1 MTGSEPPC
9 SSNSISA
16 AASGSDSLSTDV
28 SPESATTA
36 TQHHFLPLHPPP
48 FQNGAMEPGVIV
60 SPLSNGRSN
69 LSDPDTSASPAPT
82 ISSPSAEQATKP
94 SIFST
99 SYVRLPAKPTMRNGL
114 LSIQDILAPPSLGEN
129 FCLWSSPEV
138 LSTGNPSRP
147 GQSKLET
154 QLKKEGVIK
163 EDERLNPR
171 FLESISSIPTDWTNP
186 LDNRTA
192 IQFLATDESL
202 SLMPSTLKWPP
213 SPSPASSTLILSK
226 IPLLGDTD
234 VSLTST
240 KVFPSKEQESL
251 LGNTDVSLTST
262 KVSLSKEQESL
273 LGNTDVSLTSTKVSL
288 SKEETE
294 NKRPR
299 RRRGEGS
306 GYFITTYSQQAKYGR
321 KYLQTFYQVEFGKRK
336 RSIYL
341 ASEKVDRI
349 RELDRMGKPIGEIL
363 KAIDSP
369 KAREVLAE
377 YRDFLKNK

>member
-36 TQHHFLPLHPPP
+36 TQIISHYEISDGNTAKSTFLPPHPPP
-48 FQNGAMEPGVIV
+48 FQNGVMEPGVIV

-82 ISSPSAEQATKP
+82 ISSPSAEKATKP

-99 SYVRLPAKPTMRNGL
+99 S
-114 LSIQDILAPPSLGEN
+114 
-129 FCLWSSPEV
+129 
-138 LSTGNPSRP
+138 
-147 GQSKLET
+147 
-154 QLKKEGVIK
+154 KKEGVIK

-240 KVFPSKEQESL
+240 KVSPSKEPKSL
-251 LGNTDVSLTST
+251 LGDTDVSLTST
-262 KVSLSKEQESL
+262 KVSP
-273 LGNTDVSLTSTKVSL
+273 

-306 GYFITTYSQQAKYGR
+306 GYLITTYSQQAKYGR

-349 RELDRMGKPIGEIL
+349 RQLDRMGRPIDGIL
-363 KAIDSP
+363 EAIDSP

>member
-9 SSNSISA
+9 SSNSISV

-48 FQNGAMEPGVIV
+48 QNGAMEPGVIV

-82 ISSPSAEQATKP
+82 ISSPSAEQAIKP

-99 SYVRLPAKPTMRNGL
+99 SYVRLPAEPTMRNGL

-154 QLKKEGVIK
+154 QLKKESVIK

-186 LDNRTA
+186 LGNRTA

-240 KVFPSKEQESL
+240 
-251 LGNTDVSLTST
+251 N
-262 KVSLSKEQESL
+262 LSP
-273 LGNTDVSLTSTKVSL
+273 

-306 GYFITTYSQQAKYGR
+306 GYLITTYSQQAKYGR

-349 RELDRMGKPIGEIL
+349 RQLDRMGRPIDGIL
-363 KAIDSP
+363 EAIDSP

>member
-36 TQHHFLPLHPPP
+36 TQIISHYEISDGNTAKSTFLPPHPPP

-60 SPLSNGRSN
+60 SSLSNGRSN

-138 LSTGNPSRP
+138 LSIGNPSRP

-240 KVFPSKEQESL
+240 KVSPSKEPKSL
-251 LGNTDVSLTST
+251 LGDTDVSLTST
-262 KVSLSKEQESL
+262 KVSP
-273 LGNTDVSLTSTKVSL
+273 

-306 GYFITTYSQQAKYGR
+306 GYLITTYSQQAKYGR

-363 KAIDSP
+363 EAIDSP

>member
-36 TQHHFLPLHPPP
+36 TQIISHYEISDGNTAKSTFLPPHPPP
-48 FQNGAMEPGVIV
+48 FQNGVMEPGVIV

-138 LSTGNPSRP
+138 LSIGNPSRP

-226 IPLLGDTD
+226 IPLLEDTN
-234 VSLTST
+234 VPLTST
-240 KVFPSKEQESL
+240 K
-251 LGNTDVSLTST
+251 
-262 KVSLSKEQESL
+262 LSP
-273 LGNTDVSLTSTKVSL
+273 

-306 GYFITTYSQQAKYGR
+306 GYLITTYSQQAKYGR

-349 RELDRMGKPIGEIL
+349 RQLDRMGKPIGEIL
-363 KAIDSP
+363 EAIDSP

>member
-1 MTGSEPPC
+1 
-9 SSNSISA
+9 
-16 AASGSDSLSTDV
+16 
-28 SPESATTA
+28 
-36 TQHHFLPLHPPP
+36 
-48 FQNGAMEPGVIV
+48 MEPGVIV
-60 SPLSNGRSN
+60 SSLSNGRSN

-138 LSTGNPSRP
+138 LSIGNPSRP

-240 KVFPSKEQESL
+240 KVSP
-251 LGNTDVSLTST
+251 
-262 KVSLSKEQESL
+262 
-273 LGNTDVSLTSTKVSL
+273 

-306 GYFITTYSQQAKYGR
+306 GYLITTYSQQAKYGR

-349 RELDRMGKPIGEIL
+349 RQLDRMGKPIGEIL
-363 KAIDSP
+363 EAIDSP

>member
-9 SSNSISA
+9 SNNSISA
-16 AASGSDSLSTDV
+16 AASGSGSLSTDV

-36 TQHHFLPLHPPP
+36 TQIISLCEIADENTAKSTFLPPHPPP

-69 LSDPDTSASPAPT
+69 LSDPDTSAPPEPR

-99 SYVRLPAKPTMRNGL
+99 SSVRLPAEPTMRNGL
-114 LSIQDILAPPSLGEN
+114 LSIQVILAPPSLGEN

-138 LSTGNPSRP
+138 LSTGNPSCP

-192 IQFLATDESL
+192 IQFLSTDESL

-234 VSLTST
+234 VPLTST
-240 KVFPSKEQESL
+240 
-251 LGNTDVSLTST
+251 N
-262 KVSLSKEQESL
+262 LSP
-273 LGNTDVSLTSTKVSL
+273 

-306 GYFITTYSQQAKYGR
+306 GYFIPTYSQQAKYGR

-349 RELDRMGKPIGEIL
+349 RELDRMGRPIDGIL
-363 KAIDSP
+363 EAIDSP

-377 YRDFLKNK
+377 YREFLKNK

>member
-1 MTGSEPPC
+1 MTGNEPPC

-48 FQNGAMEPGVIV
+48 FQNGVMEPGVIV

-82 ISSPSAEQATKP
+82 ISSPSAEQAIKP

-99 SYVRLPAKPTMRNGL
+99 SYVRLPAEPTMRNGL

-138 LSTGNPSRP
+138 LSTGKPSR
-147 GQSKLET
+147 QSKLET
-154 QLKKEGVIK
+154 QLKKESVIK

-240 KVFPSKEQESL
+240 KVSP
-251 LGNTDVSLTST
+251 
-262 KVSLSKEQESL
+262 
-273 LGNTDVSLTSTKVSL
+273 

-306 GYFITTYSQQAKYGR
+306 GYLITTYSQQAKYGR

-349 RELDRMGKPIGEIL
+349 RELDRMGKSIGEIL
-363 KAIDSP
+363 EAIDSP

>member
-48 FQNGAMEPGVIV
+48 QNGAMEPGVIV

-82 ISSPSAEQATKP
+82 ISSPSAEQAIKP

-99 SYVRLPAKPTMRNGL
+99 SSVRLPAEPTMRNSL

-138 LSTGNPSRP
+138 LSTGKPSR
-147 GQSKLET
+147 QSKLET
-154 QLKKEGVIK
+154 QLKKESVIK

-240 KVFPSKEQESL
+240 KVSP
-251 LGNTDVSLTST
+251 
-262 KVSLSKEQESL
+262 
-273 LGNTDVSLTSTKVSL
+273 

-306 GYFITTYSQQAKYGR
+306 GLTTETKN
-321 KYLQTFYQVEFGKRK
+321 L
-336 RSIYL
+336 
-341 ASEKVDRI
+341 
-349 RELDRMGKPIGEIL
+349 
-363 KAIDSP
+363 P
-369 KAREVLAE
+369 KA
-377 YRDFLKNK
+377 F

>member
-1 MTGSEPPC
+1 
-9 SSNSISA
+9 
-16 AASGSDSLSTDV
+16 
-28 SPESATTA
+28 
-36 TQHHFLPLHPPP
+36 
-48 FQNGAMEPGVIV
+48 MEPGVIV

-82 ISSPSAEQATKP
+82 ISSPSAEQAIKP

-99 SYVRLPAKPTMRNGL
+99 SSVRLPAEPTMRNGL

-138 LSTGNPSRP
+138 LSTGKPSR
-147 GQSKLET
+147 QSKLET

-226 IPLLGDTD
+226 IPLLRDTNVLLTSTKLFPSKEPKSLLGDTD
-234 VSLTST
+234 VPLTST
-240 KVFPSKEQESL
+240 KL
-251 LGNTDVSLTST
+251 
-262 KVSLSKEQESL
+262 
-273 LGNTDVSLTSTKVSL
+273 SL

-349 RELDRMGKPIGEIL
+349 RELDRMGRPIDGIL
-363 KAIDSP
+363 EAIDSP

>member
-9 SSNSISA
+9 SSNSISV

-48 FQNGAMEPGVIV
+48 QNGAMEPGVIV

-82 ISSPSAEQATKP
+82 ISSPSAEKATKP

-99 SYVRLPAKPTMRNGL
+99 SYVRLPAEPTMRNGL

-129 FCLWSSPEV
+129 FCLWSSSEV

-154 QLKKEGVIK
+154 QLKKESVIK

-226 IPLLGDTD
+226 IPLLGNTD

-240 KVFPSKEQESL
+240 KVFPSKEQEGL
-251 LGNTDVSLTST
+251 LGDTDVSLTST
-262 KVSLSKEQESL
+262 NLSP
-273 LGNTDVSLTSTKVSL
+273 

-306 GYFITTYSQQAKYGR
+306 GYLITTYSQQAKYGR

-363 KAIDSP
+363 EAIDSP